1 MTRVLVV
8 DDNTRNRKLARD
20 VLDAAGFDTLEAA
33 TGVEALELA
42 AEHEPDVILL
52 DLRLPDM
59 HGVEVVRQL
68 REGEGTARIPVVAM
82 SAISLREQS
91 DWLETAGFAGSLDK
105 PINVRAF
112 PDQVRRFC
120 TGSGG

>member
-20 VLDAAGFDTLEAA
+20 VLDVAGFDMLEAA

-42 AEHEPDVILL
+42 AQHEPDVILL
-52 DLRLPDM
+52 DLRLSDM

-68 REGEGTARIPVVAM
+68 REGERTARIPVVAM

>member
-59 HGVEVVRQL
+59 NGVEVVRQL
-68 REGEGTARIPVVAM
+68 QDGGRTARIPVVAM
-82 SAISLREQS
+82 SATSLREQG

-105 PINVRAF
+105 PINVRTF

>member
-59 HGVEVVRQL
+59 NGVEVVRQL
-68 REGEGTARIPVVAM
+68 REGERTARIPVVAM

>member
-20 VLDAAGFDTLEAA
+20 VLDVAGFDMLEAA

-42 AEHEPDVILL
+42 AQHEPDVILL
-52 DLRLPDM
+52 DLRLSDM
-59 HGVEVVRQL
+59 NGVEVVRQL
-68 REGEGTARIPVVAM
+68 REAERTARIPVVAM

-105 PINVRAF
+105 PINVRAV
-112 PDQVRRFC
+112 PDQVRRVC

>member
-20 VLDAAGFDTLEAA
+20 VLDVAGFDMLEAA

-42 AEHEPDVILL
+42 AQHEPDVILL
-52 DLRLPDM
+52 DLRLSDM
-59 HGVEVVRQL
+59 NGVEVVRQL
-68 REGEGTARIPVVAM
+68 REGERTARIPVVAM

>member
-20 VLDAAGFDTLEAA
+20 VLDAAGFDTLEAG
-33 TGVEALELA
+33 TGVEALEMA

-59 HGVEVVRQL
+59 NGVEVVRQL

-105 PINVRAF
+105 PINVRTF

>member
-59 HGVEVVRQL
+59 NGVEVVRQL

-105 PINVRAF
+105 PINVRTF